1 MKKFNDFHICLIISA
16 QADIKSLYPK
26 GAIRFEFTRTQS
38 QLIEIESI
46 IEMQSMDRL
55 RSNRYD

>member
-1 MKKFNDFHICLIISA
+1 MKVILISTVPIISAIKKFNDLHICLIVSE

-38 QLIEIESI
+38 
-46 IEMQSMDRL
+46 
-55 RSNRYD
+55 